1 VQSESDGHGVEVA
14 EQMEGE
20 ASLTE
25 PVERSDAG

>member
-1 VQSESDGHGVEVA
+1 VQGESGDHGVEVA
-14 EQMEGE
+14 EQMESE